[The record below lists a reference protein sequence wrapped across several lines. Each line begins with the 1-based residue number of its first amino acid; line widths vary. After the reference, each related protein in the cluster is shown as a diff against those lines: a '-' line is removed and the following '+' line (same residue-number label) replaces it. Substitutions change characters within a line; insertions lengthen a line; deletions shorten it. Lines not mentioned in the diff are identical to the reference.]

1 MELLDLEKLASKGAK
16 CPANITP
23 PETMLFHTLSAL
35 YAKYQLGKISR
46 EDAQVEKKQIYK
58 AYERMNTEY
67 LSHIKLCKDLQDII
81 RNGYNIGGVEVVPS
95 MKGDPNGNH

>member
-1 MELLDLEKLASKGAK
+1 METIEIEKLASRGAA
-16 CPANITP
+16 CPKNLTP

-35 YAKYQLGKISR
+35 YAQYQLGKISR

-67 LSHIKLCKDLQDII
+67 NSYIKLCKDLQDII
-81 RNGYNIGGVEVVPS
+81 RNGYNIGGVEVVPP
-95 MKGDPNGNH
+95 MKGVPT

>member
-1 MELLDLEKLASKGAK
+1 MDLLDLEKLASKGAT
-16 CPANITP
+16 CPKDITP
-23 PETMLFHTLSAL
+23 PEIMLFHTLSAL

-67 LSHIKLCKDLQDII
+67 NSYIKLCKDLQDII
-81 RNGYNIGGVEVVPS
+81 RNGYNIGGVEVVPPQGGS
-95 MKGDPNGNH
+95 NNA